1 VIIAKAQ
8 IVDVTIIKLSDFFL
22 YKLFFVDFKFFKF
35 FITFDQ
41 FLLMFY

>member
-22 YKLFFVDFKFFKF
+22 YKLFFVDLKFLKF
-35 FITFDQ
+35 FITFD
-41 FLLMFY
+41 FY